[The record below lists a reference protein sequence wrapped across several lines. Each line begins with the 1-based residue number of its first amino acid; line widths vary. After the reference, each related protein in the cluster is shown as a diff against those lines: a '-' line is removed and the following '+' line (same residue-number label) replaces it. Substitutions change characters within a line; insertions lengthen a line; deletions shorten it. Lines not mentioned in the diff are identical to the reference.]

1 MAANSCSHSSRMTAA
16 NAYRRTSA
24 LNFENSY
31 VNIVG
36 SDEVLEDVDK
46 DDELW
51 RFSFIGEFV
60 VDFLPLLLPPPRNM
74 EEIAAVIEFLVARA
88 SFPKKNNGRI
98 LFYDLKLDLQPHH
111 TGLSKEFIPI
121 ICY

>member
-74 EEIAAVIEFLVARA
+74 EDIAAVIEFLVARA
-88 SFPKKNNGRI
+88 SLPKKNKGSI
-98 LFYDLKLDLQPHH
+98 LIYDLKLDFLTAPFWVKQRIH
-111 TGLSKEFIPI
+111 T
-121 ICY
+121 